1 MIGVMA
7 KLDRGTRI
15 YMVILL
21 LVVLGLLFM
30 ALYEAPEVRHLNTL
44 LEEDAEL
51 ASFPYQFRV
60 VAVRNGIATM
70 HTPRSADVPVV
81 RVIGILYPHLAGR
94 SADSPDFRKAQL
106 ELARIQKRAKQIV
119 ISDPTIKRVHWTLDR
134 DWLSGH
140 GVILTD

>member
-1 MIGVMA
+1 MIGMMA

-15 YMVILL
+15 YMVILS

-30 ALYEAPEVRHLNTL
+30 ALYEAPEVRHLNGL
-44 LEEDAEL
+44 LEADSEL
-51 ASFPYQFRV
+51 ESFPYRFRV
-60 VAVRNGIATM
+60 IAVRNGIATM

-119 ISDPTIKRVHWTLDR
+119 ISDPTIKTVHWTLDR